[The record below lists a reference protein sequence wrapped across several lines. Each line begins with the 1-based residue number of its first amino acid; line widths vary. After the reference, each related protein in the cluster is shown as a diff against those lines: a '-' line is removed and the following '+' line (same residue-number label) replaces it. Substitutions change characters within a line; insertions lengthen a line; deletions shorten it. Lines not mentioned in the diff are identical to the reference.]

1 MCVSFLS
8 RVIEQ
13 TTFLQFNEL
22 MGSFL
27 NKLLCGFEK
36 MHATWHVVFHCLQR
50 WQIHVSNSE
59 FIAAVLINLSKAYDC
74 LTHNFITSNFK
85 KSNYDL

>member
-36 MHATWHVVFHCLQR
+36 MHDVVFHSLQR
-50 WQIHVSNSE
+50 WQINVSNSE

-74 LTHNFITSNFK
+74 LTHNFIT
-85 KSNYDL
+85 